1 MTEHTSNYQALLKSI
16 KANQQIALDYIKLS
30 IPPNVLERFDLSSIA
45 QLPTTY
51 VPEELEKSLS
61 DIVYTCRNASGTDNV
76 KISLLILHTSEVNKY
91 APIQIGS
98 YIFSA
103 MLKQVGEGEKPSL
116 FIPVLLVNSN
126 ARWEHRTLSSLFDS
140 QEAELLTYLPDYQ
153 YLLHNV

>member
-1 MTEHTSNYQALLKSI
+1 MQSCRDGLNSGDRCLRSSRFFRSGTSIAYLYNMTEHTSNYQALLKSI

-30 IPPNVLERFDLSSIA
+30 IPPDVLERFDLSSIT
-45 QLPTTY
+45 QRPTTY

-98 YIFSA
+98 YMFSA
-103 MLKQVGEGEKPSL
+103 MLKQAEKGKNP
-116 FIPVLLVNSN
+116 
-126 ARWEHRTLSSLFDS
+126 H
-140 QEAELLTYLPDYQ
+140 
-153 YLLHNV
+153 